1 MLDSR
6 PRDKL
11 VAVALLI
18 AAMTPNSRV
27 AMAKSKREDLFPDHT
42 GVADFIQHRF
52 GLWDGNMMLI
62 ESCACDGPDD
72 ATMVIIE
79 MTWKALRASA

>member
-18 AAMTPNSRV
+18 AAMTPE
-27 AMAKSKREDLFPDHT
+27 SKTTMVRIKRKDLFPDHT
-42 GVADFIQHRF
+42 GMANSIQQHF
-52 GLWDGNMMLI
+52 GLWDVDRVVRM
-62 ESCACDGPDD
+62 
-72 ATMVIIE
+72 
-79 MTWKALRASA
+79 